1 MLDIVITVVADIFQ
15 AYCYYLIFRCFFD
28 RCKLSG
34 KGELAAYFVLML
46 FISLPHILINRA
58 VVTGI
63 MTLSACMW
71 IVFIYEGSVKK
82 KILSSVFAVVF
93 VGLIE
98 SIVAAVFGYI
108 HLDFLAREEYFS
120 LLALVCLPFA
130 EYLLIQIMRN
140 FKNIK
145 TGQELPAL
153 YWGISIALPVFS
165 AVLYTLFYKQVN
177 WSKMELV
184 VFIVI
189 LFIINIFVFF
199 LYDKQID
206 YFRVKHEK
214 ETLELQNEYQLH
226 QLQLMNE
233 LGQSARQQRH
243 DFIKHISMIS
253 YMCKEGKLNEMEN
266 YIGEVSANVESRQRY
281 ATSGN
286 FVIDSILNY
295 KIQEATDKGIY
306 LETDLCVPKEQEFS
320 AYDMNV
326 LLSNLIDN
334 AMEAV
339 QDLTD
344 KHISVRITFRHH
356 KLYITV
362 VNPYEELRCE
372 EEGVFATTKQDKENH
387 GFGLNIIR
395 EIIKKYEGKM
405 DIDTLNGVFDVQIC
419 LLL

>member
-1 MLDIVITVVADIFQ
+1 MLDIVITVVADAFQ

-28 RCKLSG
+28 CCKLSG
-34 KGELAAYFVLML
+34 KGELTAYFVLML
-46 FISLPHILINRA
+46 LISLPHILINRA
-58 VVTGI
+58 AVTMI
-63 MTLSACMW
+63 LSFSACVG
-71 IVFIYEGSVKK
+71 IAFIYEGSIKK
-82 KILSSVFAVVF
+82 KILSGIFSYIAIAM
-93 VGLIE
+93 LE
-98 SIVAAVFGYI
+98 SIIAAMFGYI
-108 HLDFLAREEYFS
+108 HFDFMARGEYFS
-120 LLALVCLPFA
+120 LFGTVCLPFA
-130 EYLLIQIMRN
+130 EYLLIRIVRN

-145 TGQELPAL
+145 KGQELPAL
-153 YWGISIALPVFS
+153 YWGISIALPIFS
-165 AVLYTLFYKQVN
+165 IIMYILFCKQIN
-177 WSKMELV
+177 WSKIELV

-206 YFRVKHEK
+206 YFCVKHEK

-253 YMCKEGKLNEMEN
+253 YMCKEGKMHEMEE
-266 YIGEVSANVESRQRY
+266 YIGEVTANVESRQRY
-281 ATSGN
+281 ASSGN

-344 KHISVRITFRHH
+344 KRISVRITFRHH

-362 VNPYEELRCE
+362 VNPYEEKRCE
-372 EEGVFATTKQDKENH
+372 EEGVFSTTKPDKENH
-387 GFGLNIIR
+387 GLGLNIIR
-395 EIIKKYEGKM
+395 EIVQKYEGEM
-405 DIDTLNGVFDVQIC
+405 DIDTLKGVFDVQIC